1 MSLDF
6 EVIANEL
13 RRLQRNGVDRIFVE
27 DRTLHQLNL
36 AEVTIDP
43 NQNNNKQSDVNSS
56 ANVTNRD
63 DMSMP
68 SLIKAEKAKLKSLQF
83 PKAPKIQLTKD
94 DDTRAQMASIG
105 EALYAD
111 EVCLAQL
118 KEPGKIVLGAGS
130 TSADILFC
138 GEAPGIDEASSGE
151 PFAGKAG
158 DLLSKII
165 AAMGLSREST
175 YLTYVMKWRPLHN
188 NPYIERP
195 STVEEITYCL
205 SYLKA
210 QIAIIQPK
218 VIVALGNAAARAL
231 TGYDSE
237 QSFSDVRGSWS
248 SYEDI
253 PVMITFQPTYLLR
266 NNTLKTKRLAWEDML
281 KVMEKCG
288 LRVSEEQRA
297 YFQSKI

>member
-1 MSLDF
+1 MYLDL

-13 RRLQRNGVDRIFVE
+13 KRLQRNGIDRVFVE
-27 DRTLHQLNL
+27 DRTLHQLNS
-36 AEVTIDP
+36 A
-43 NQNNNKQSDVNSS
+43 KQRIEPSQSHEESDVDPS
-56 ANVTNRD
+56 ATVTDRVD
-63 DMSMP
+63 AKFPAQIM
-68 SLIKAEKAKLKSLQF
+68 EGTAKLKSLQF
-83 PKAPKIQLTKD
+83 PKAPKIQLTKN

-195 STVEEITYCL
+195 STVEEIT
-205 SYLKA
+205 
-210 QIAIIQPK
+210 
-218 VIVALGNAAARAL
+218 
-231 TGYDSE
+231 
-237 QSFSDVRGSWS
+237 
-248 SYEDI
+248 
-253 PVMITFQPTYLLR
+253 
-266 NNTLKTKRLAWEDML
+266 
-281 KVMEKCG
+281 
-288 LRVSEEQRA
+288 
-297 YFQSKI
+297 